1 MCEVHS
7 LDFGPSTGPE
17 KEVESEILDA
27 LGALREPFGPRE
39 LINKLTTEKKLNDTL
54 IREAIWQ
61 LIDLKRIRLTD
72 DMKLEVAA

>member
-1 MCEVHS
+1 MVPKKS
-7 LDFGPSTGPE
+7 NLAQ
-17 KEVESEILDA
+17 EVESEILDA

>member
-1 MCEVHS
+1 MVPTKS
-7 LDFGPSTGPE
+7 DLA

-27 LGALREPFGPRE
+27 LGAFHEPFGPRE

-72 DMKLEVAA
+72 DMKLEKLEVAA

>member
-1 MCEVHS
+1 MMPRKS
-7 LDFGPSTGPE
+7 DLA

-27 LGALREPFGPRE
+27 LGAIREPFGPRE
-39 LINKLTTEKKLNDTL
+39 LINKLAVEKKLNDTL

>member
-1 MCEVHS
+1 MVPKKS
-7 LDFGPSTGPE
+7 NLAR
-17 KEVESEILDA
+17 EVESEILDA